1 MCRLWR
7 QFVYTCTKPFLH
19 YDPKFTKKTVK
30 HSPKV
35 MVWVS
40 FSWGKAVGIEFL
52 GKGEMMT
59 GVRYLHLL
67 ENKPED
73 KMKEAIARLW
83 NVKMAD
89 SDYLRSLVESM
100 LRRLA
105 EVIERDGISS
115 KY

>member
-1 MCRLWR
+1 M
-7 QFVYTCTKPFLH
+7 
-19 YDPKFTKKTVK
+19 
-30 HSPKV
+30 
-35 MVWVS
+35 
-40 FSWGKAVGIEFL
+40 E
-52 GKGEMMT
+52 
-59 GVRYLHLL
+59 
-67 ENKPED
+67 
-73 KMKEAIARLW
+73 EAIARLW